1 MSVEELLERKRIC
14 VCAGAGGVG
23 KTTVSAAIAAG
34 MAARGKRVA
43 VVTIDPARRLASSLG
58 LPELGNEE
66 QLVEPERL
74 EAAGLDPRPA
84 GASCGR

>member
-1 MSVEELLERKRIC
+1 MTVEELIERKESRDLRR
-14 VCAGAGGVG
+14 ARAA
-23 KTTVSAAIAAG
+23 SARRRRRRRSPPG

-43 VVTIDPARRLASSLG
+43 VLTIDPARRLADSLG

-66 QLVEPERL
+66 HRVDPDRL
-74 EAAGLDPRPA
+74 AAAGLGGD